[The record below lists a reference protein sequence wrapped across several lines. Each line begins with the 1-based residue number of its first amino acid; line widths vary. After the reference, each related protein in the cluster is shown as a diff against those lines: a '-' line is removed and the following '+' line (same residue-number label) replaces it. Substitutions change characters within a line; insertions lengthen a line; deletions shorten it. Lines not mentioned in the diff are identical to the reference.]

1 MSSIQKNSAL
11 KITLWLTGGAL
22 VLVLLNVIGQG
33 LNTLDRLTLVERE
46 RDTWQRA
53 PAIVGLL
60 NLHDGGRAVD
70 LGCGAGYF
78 ALKLSAA
85 VGARGNVQA
94 VDILR
99 LPLTFLW
106 IRSHLSS
113 FQNVETVLGE
123 PDDPHISGSVN
134 AVLIANTYHELARP
148 ASVLAHVR
156 GALVAGGRLVI
167 ADRTPVRDDPHAA
180 NTEHAIDPAAVEAE
194 LRKDGFDVTGRQDH
208 FLDQPDEG
216 PWFVIVAVPI
226 MRHKP

>member
-60 NLHDGGRAVD
+60 NLHDGGRVVD

-106 IRSHLSS
+106 IRSHQSS
-113 FQNVETVLGE
+113 FQQCGNS
-123 PDDPHISGSVN
+123 P
-134 AVLIANTYHELARP
+134 R
-148 ASVLAHVR
+148 R
-156 GALVAGGRLVI
+156 
-167 ADRTPVRDDPHAA
+167 
-180 NTEHAIDPAAVEAE
+180 
-194 LRKDGFDVTGRQDH
+194 TGRSAY
-208 FLDQPDEG
+208 FRFGE
-216 PWFVIVAVPI
+216 
-226 MRHKP
+226 RHTDREYLSRTGAPGVCACSCAWRAGRRWPPGDCRSNSSQR